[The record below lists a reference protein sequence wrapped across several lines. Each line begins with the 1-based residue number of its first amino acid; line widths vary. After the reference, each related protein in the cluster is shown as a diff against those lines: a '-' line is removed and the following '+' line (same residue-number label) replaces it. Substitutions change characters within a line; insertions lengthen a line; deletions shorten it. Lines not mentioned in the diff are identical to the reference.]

1 MLTNFKTMN
10 YKGCINLKTNDLY
23 LSKVSPKYRRVLNW
37 STLKYSVDNKHIDQ
51 EVHEAIR
58 GLRNV

>member
-10 YKGCINLKTNDLY
+10 YRGCINLKTNDLY

-37 STLKYSVDNKHIDQ
+37 STLKYSVDNKYIST

-58 GLRNV
+58 GLQNV

>member
-10 YKGCINLKTNDLY
+10 YRGCINPKTNDLY

-37 STLKYSVDNKHIDQ
+37 STLKYSADNKYIST

>member
-10 YKGCINLKTNDLY
+10 YRGCINLKTNDLY

-37 STLKYSVDNKHIDQ
+37 STLKYSADNKNIDQ